1 MRKVTP
7 EKKVNPG
14 LARHTLGAGHW
25 KGNGGEALHRWRG
38 TKIIRA
44 KGKKKHKQTAEKE
57 KKIPAQADGRKN
69 IVQAENSNL
78 LPPPPIAFLMSVTL
92 YDASHET
99 FLFIS
104 TSM

>member
-1 MRKVTP
+1 M
-7 EKKVNPG
+7 
-14 LARHTLGAGHW
+14 
-25 KGNGGEALHRWRG
+25 GGDKNNSR
-38 TKIIRA
+38 
-44 KGKKKHKQTAEKE
+44 KGKKKYKQTAEKE

-69 IVQAENSNL
+69 IVQAENSNP
-78 LPPPPIAFLMSVTL
+78 LPLPPIAFLMSVTL